1 MQSARVSAEMLV
13 AGSVLLAT
21 TGQLA
26 IKLGLGRAAGVL
38 TWAPHPLHAPLT
50 LGVLCGLAIY
60 GLGTLLWMQ
69 AVAKRNIS
77 YLYPLASLNYILVA
91 LGGHLLLHEPLVPGR
106 WIGIAIMAAGI
117 VLLARAAPAD
127 APSDAAAAS
136 PACELP

>member
-1 MQSARVSAEMLV
+1 MDGTRVSVAAEVLV
-13 AGSVLLAT
+13 IGSVVLAT

-26 IKLGLGRAAGVL
+26 IKLGLGKAAGL
-38 TWAPHPLHAPLT
+38 FTLAPHPLHAPFT
-50 LGVLCGLAIY
+50 LGVLCGLVIY

-91 LGGHLLLHEPLVPGR
+91 VGGHLLLHEPLVPGR

-117 VLLARAAPAD
+117 VLLTRVAPT
-127 APSDAAAAS
+127 AS
-136 PACELP
+136 SGDLP